1 MLLNHKKTASF
12 LSLVIGLCLVMQAGY
27 AQFKVIGYYPT
38 YAGGYPGSIN
48 AVDLAKVTHVY
59 IAFAN
64 PDGAGNLVPDFGTN
78 ANITTVVN
86 AVHGQGKK
94 VFLSIAGGAATGGN
108 YQTHLSSPANITA
121 FVAKIVA
128 YANTYNLDGIDVDI
142 EGNILN
148 GATLT
153 AAQYENFVTA
163 LGAALHA
170 NGKLM
175 SCAIGTWF
183 GNYVTSAAANQFDW
197 INMMS
202 YDLYGPW
209 TGAGQHAPYS
219 MTTSDFQYWNVNKGV
234 PASKLIVGLPFYGYG
249 WGSLANNGITYCNIV
264 NTYPGAQNADQVG
277 SGGNVITYNG
287 IATIK
292 QKTTYAQA
300 NAGGVMI
307 WELTQDCATSDSR
320 SLLLA
325 VSQVLAPLPVTWVDF
340 HATHKADGILL
351 HWSTAQ
357 EKSNAYFSVESST
370 DGMVFQEI
378 SKEPAAGNSVSL
390 QEYMYLDTQPLSENV
405 YYRIKQ
411 VDADG
416 QYNYTSIIFVHA
428 NLATPVLFEVHP
440 NPAVDGEFH
449 VRLQSYDVQSLQ
461 LLNLLGES
469 YYSEVLA
476 GLQTSEMITIS
487 TTDIPYGI
495 YVLTAVAKGK
505 SYSTKVI
512 IQ

>member
-1 MLLNHKKTASF
+1 MLLNHKTAALF
-12 LSLVIGLCLVMQAGY
+12 LSLTLCLVIQAGY

-48 AVDLAKVTHVY
+48 TVDLAKLTHVY

-86 AVHGQGKK
+86 AVHAQGKK
-94 VFLSIAGGAATGGN
+94 AFLSIAGGAATGGN
-108 YQTHLSSPANITA
+108 YQIHLSSPANITA
-121 FVAKIVA
+121 FVAKIVT

-287 IATIK
+287 INTIK
-292 QKTTYAQA
+292 NKTTYAQQ

-340 HATHKADGILL
+340 HATNKAEGIWLQ
-351 HWSTAQ
+351 WSTAQ
-357 EKSNAYFSVESST
+357 EKDNAYFSVESSI
-370 DGMVFQEI
+370 DGKVFQEI
-378 SKEPAAGNSVSL
+378 SKEPATGNSASV
-390 QEYMYLDTQPLSENV
+390 QEYTYLDTEPLSSTV

-411 VDADG
+411 VDVDG
-416 QYNYTSIIFVHA
+416 QYSYTPIVFVRTNFNA
-428 NLATPVLFEVHP
+428 PVLFEVHP
-440 NPAVDGEFH
+440 NPTLNGELH
-449 VRLQSYDVQSLQ
+449 VWLQSSDIQSLQ
-461 LLNLLGES
+461 LTNILGES
-469 YYSEVLA
+469 YYRTVLS
-476 GLQTSEMITIS
+476 GSQTKETITIS
-487 TTDIPYGI
+487 TTNIPSGI
-495 YVLTAVAKGK
+495 YIFSAVGRGK
-505 SYSTKVI
+505 SYSVKVI